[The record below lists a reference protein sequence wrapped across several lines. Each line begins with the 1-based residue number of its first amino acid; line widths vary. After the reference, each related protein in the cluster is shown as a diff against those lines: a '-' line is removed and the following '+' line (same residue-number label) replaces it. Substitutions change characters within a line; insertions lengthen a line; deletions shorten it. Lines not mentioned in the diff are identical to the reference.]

1 MKRSVKIILTLS
13 VLVIIFLLY
22 IVFKGVTD
30 DTKTDYTELNDS
42 TKVSKEVSYQK
53 DQTKNYIIKEYSNKK
68 GKQIKYIQ
76 RFVGESKG
84 YNTWFGTETL
94 LEKENKYGLF
104 YAELKVLAYPV
115 EKGKQ
120 WSIDTYTFTIESVD
134 QTISIPAGTFKNVVE
149 VRTTVKGEE
158 GYTTSYF
165 AKGVGQILRESV
177 DSNSKKT
184 IRYELLELTKD
195 DKKK

>member
-1 MKRSVKIILTLS
+1 MKKPVKIILTLS
-13 VLVIIFLLY
+13 VLLLIFLFYIIFRGVNDY
-22 IVFKGVTD
+22 TKVTD
-30 DTKTDYTELNDS
+30 PTELNDS
-42 TKVSKEVSYQK
+42 TKVAKELSYQK
-53 DQTKNYIIKEYSNKK
+53 DQGKNYIIKEYSNKK

-115 EKGKQ
+115 EKGKE
-120 WSIDTYTFTIESVD
+120 WSADPYTFKIESIDRTI
-134 QTISIPAGTFKNVVE
+134 TTPAGTYNNVVE
-149 VRTTVKGEE
+149 VRTTEQGKKG
-158 GYTTSYF
+158 YITTYY

-177 DSNSKKT
+177 DSNTKKT
-184 IRYELLELTKD
+184 VRFELLELTK
-195 DKKK
+195 KK